1 MKSSGKNDFLID
13 GFPRNRDNLDG
24 WNSQVAKN
32 VNMKFVL
39 FFECDNNVRKYSH
52 FFKIL
57 MNFLQRFA

>member
-1 MKSSGKNDFLID
+1 MKSSGKNNFLID

-39 FFECDNNVRKYSH
+39 FFECDNNVRQYSH
-52 FFKIL
+52 FF
-57 MNFLQRFA
+57 